1 MLTIGLTGSI
11 GMGKSTTA
19 EIFAKHGVAICDSD
33 KVVHSLYQNEAVPLI
48 DQAFPG
54 TVIDGKISRE
64 HLADY
69 LQKNPAGF
77 RVLEALIHPLVH
89 QKQAEFVEQ
98 SKQAGFDFAL
108 LDIPLLFETGAEK
121 RVDVTVVVSADALI
135 QRERVMARPGMT
147 HEKFEMI
154 IDRQMPDYEKRVRAD
169 FVIDS
174 SKDLENV
181 ETQVLNILSK
191 LKDRQKQA

>member
-33 KVVHSLYQNEAVPLI
+33 RIVHSLYQNEAVPLVA
-48 DQAFPG
+48 QAFPG

-64 HLADY
+64 HLAAY
-69 LQKNPAGF
+69 LQQNPQGF

-89 QKQAEFVEQ
+89 QKQAEFV
-98 SKQAGFDFAL
+98 QASQEAGYEFAL
-108 LDIPLLFETGAEK
+108 LDIPLLFETGAEN

-147 HEKFEMI
+147 REKFEMI
-154 IDRQMPDYEKRVRAD
+154 IDRQMPDYEKRVKAD
-169 FVIDS
+169 YVIDS
-174 SKDLENV
+174 SKDLANV
-181 ETQVLNILSK
+181 EQQVLTILAK